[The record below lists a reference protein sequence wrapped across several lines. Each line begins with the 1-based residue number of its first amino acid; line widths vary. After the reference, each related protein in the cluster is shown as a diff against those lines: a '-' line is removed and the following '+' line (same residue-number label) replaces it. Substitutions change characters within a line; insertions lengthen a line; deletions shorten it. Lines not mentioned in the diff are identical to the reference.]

1 MRREV
6 MSMTKTFAFVTALSL
21 LTVLALAPAVNARG
35 GKDDAP
41 QPPECQV
48 EDGGVIICK

>member
-1 MRREV
+1 
-6 MSMTKTFAFVTALSL
+6 MTKTFAFVTVLSL
-21 LTVLALAPAVNARG
+21 LTVLALAPAADAR

-41 QPPECQV
+41 RPPECEV